1 MAELPANLKKLFA
14 RTKLVVLPEDYLLV
28 RLPVDARPIPGEWY
42 RPATTRFGAFIREP
56 KEITL
61 IVTRRKW
68 LRMQNVFKQYKV
80 SGPMK
85 VITFDIK
92 LSLVVYG
99 YLAALSR
106 VIADDKIS
114 LVPISSF
121 HRDHILVAKQD
132 LPRTVR
138 VLRQFLQSCKRA

>member
-1 MAELPANLKKLFA
+1 
-14 RTKLVVLPEDYLLV
+14 
-28 RLPVDARPIPGEWY
+28 
-42 RPATTRFGAFIREP
+42 
-56 KEITL
+56 
-61 IVTRRKW
+61 
-68 LRMQNVFKQYKV
+68 
-80 SGPMK
+80 MK

-92 LSLVVYG
+92 LSLAVYG

>member
-1 MAELPANLKKLFA
+1 MAALPANLKKLFA
-14 RTKLVVLPEDYLLV
+14 RTKLVVLPEDYLLIS
-28 RLPVDARPIPGEWY
+28 LPADARPIPGEWY

-68 LRMQNVFKQYKV
+68 LRMQNVFKQHEV

-92 LSLVVYG
+92 LSLAVYG